1 MHPRTR
7 PAWCAA
13 SARRGLCRIAAIA
26 LLAST
31 SAFAHHGTNAS
42 YDATKAVTLTGVVTR
57 FTFRNPHSFVEFDV
71 KNEQGELV
79 HWVGEM
85 NSPTV
90 LREAGWTATTIK
102 TGDEL
107 TMTVNPSRAGT
118 PRGVVNRMRPIL
130 VNGKQ
135 VLGTGGSNEN

>member
-1 MHPRTR
+1 M
-7 PAWCAA
+7 
-13 SARRGLCRIAAIA
+13 RGVTERCLIATVV
-26 LLAST
+26 LLAWT
-31 SAFAHHGTNAS
+31 SVLAHHGTNAS

-57 FTFRNPHSFVEFDV
+57 FTFRNPHSFVEVDV
-71 KNEQGELV
+71 KNEQGEVV

-90 LREAGWTATTIK
+90 LREAGGTASTMK
-102 TGDEL
+102 GGEGRR
-107 TMTVNPSRAGT
+107 MTVNPSRAGT

-135 VLGTGGSNEN
+135 VLATGGSNEN

>member
-1 MHPRTR
+1 M
-7 PAWCAA
+7 
-13 SARRGLCRIAAIA
+13 A

-31 SAFAHHGTNAS
+31 SVFAHHGTNAS
-42 YDATKAVTLTGVVTR
+42 YDPTKAVTLTGVVTR

-71 KNEQGELV
+71 KNEQGEMV

-90 LREAGWTATTIK
+90 LRGAGWTATTIK
-102 TGDEL
+102 AGDEL
-107 TMTVNPSRAGT
+107 TMTLNPSRAGT
-118 PRGVVNRMRPIL
+118 PRGVVNRMRPIM

>member
-1 MHPRTR
+1 MRGVAKRWRRTLR
-7 PAWCAA
+7 SA
-13 SARRGLCRIAAIA
+13 STIVTFV
-26 LLAST
+26 LLTST
-31 SAFAHHGTNAS
+31 SALAHHGTNAS
-42 YDATKAVTLTGVVTR
+42 YDPTKAVTLTGVVTR

-71 KNEQGELV
+71 KTEQGEMV

-102 TGDEL
+102 AGDEL
-107 TMTVNPSRAGT
+107 TMTLNPSRAGT

>member
-1 MHPRTR
+1 
-7 PAWCAA
+7 
-13 SARRGLCRIAAIA
+13 
-26 LLAST
+26 
-31 SAFAHHGTNAS
+31 
-42 YDATKAVTLTGVVTR
+42 VTLTGVVTR

-71 KNEQGELV
+71 KNEQGEMV

-102 TGDEL
+102 AGDEL
-107 TMTVNPSRAGT
+107 TMTLNPSRAGT